1 MATTESMGMTFP
13 KLLDEEVEYLATR
26 PIPLHE
32 RTPGER
38 MDEAFA
44 TVERDHPRIQRA
56 IKGTWGH
63 KECSAYMKKLIL
75 NGGYHDG
82 KNHIGFRPD
91 MVAALLVLDDVHDEK
106 FGSF

>member
-1 MATTESMGMTFP
+1 MATNSGMGMTFP
-13 KLLDEEVEYLATR
+13 KLLDEVDEHLATR

-32 RTPGER
+32 RSRLER
-38 MDEAFA
+38 MDEAFDLVK
-44 TVERDHPRIQRA
+44 TNHPRIHTA

-82 KNHIGFRPD
+82 KNHIGFKPD
-91 MVAALLVLDDVHDEK
+91 MVMSLLVLDDVHDGQ
-106 FGSF
+106 FGTF